1 MSSEQGNTTTPAPAS
16 GNSNGNS
23 NNNNNNSRTRRN
35 QSNTQ
40 PTDSNSFEGNV
51 PEIGAVLGLKYEKF
65 KKKSA
70 SFEIFLEKVSVYVI
84 SNLNDGGDCKLIFRK
99 MQNPTKTFRAKYKP
113 SAPTESSDTVDKDIY
128 KEEVKLFVSREINLR
143 RNIEKIFG
151 LVWGQCSSALQSN
164 IKAISEFEDK
174 YDDLDTIWLVQELKN
189 QHPG

>member
-1 MSSEQGNTTTPAPAS
+1 MSSNTNTTPPAGGNTTTSPNTDS
-16 GNSNGNS
+16 SS

-51 PEIGAVLGLKYEKF
+51 PEIGAVLGLKYEK
-65 KKKSA
+65 K
-70 SFEIFLEKVSVYVI
+70 
-84 SNLNDGGDCKLIFRK
+84 RK